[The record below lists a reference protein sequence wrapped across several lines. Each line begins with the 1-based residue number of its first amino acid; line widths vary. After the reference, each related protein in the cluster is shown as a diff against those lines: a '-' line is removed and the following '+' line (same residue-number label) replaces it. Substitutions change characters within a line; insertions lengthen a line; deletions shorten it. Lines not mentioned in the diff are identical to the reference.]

1 MKTFKRQTTQ
11 IKGVNKHIEDLQ
23 AATETMTDNEDF
35 LEHMTKLSNLLKLS
49 NNTMESTI
57 STIQSDIND
66 LKENNEGLLEKWN
79 SDFEAFETE
88 ARKRMEKDSRELELE
103 FNIFNKDMTAKF
115 KAYENNLRRNIDQ
128 TRDAFTALEKLE
140 QDIVNQKSSMLQQNE
155 KNRQFTSKSISIEE
169 KLEEQ
174 KTQLISFKHKLKT
187 NKAELNIFI
196 FKPKKKFY
204 SKKLWIFLLILRC
217 FSTQ

>member
-1 MKTFKRQTTQ
+1 M
-11 IKGVNKHIEDLQ
+11 Q

-57 STIQSDIND
+57 STLQSDIDD
-66 LKENNEGLLEKWN
+66 LKENNDVLLKKWN
-79 SDFEAFETE
+79 SDFESFEKE

-155 KNRQFTSKSISIEE
+155 KNRQFSSKSISLEE
-169 KLEEQ
+169 KLEKQ
-174 KTQLISFKHKLKT
+174 RTQLISFKQKLQT
-187 NKAELNIFI
+187 NKAELWKFSFFQRILLKNLNRCVIFEN
-196 FKPKKKFY
+196 F
-204 SKKLWIFLLILRC
+204 IL
-217 FSTQ
+217 QL

>member
-1 MKTFKRQTTQ
+1 M
-11 IKGVNKHIEDLQ
+11 Q

-57 STIQSDIND
+57 STLQSDIDD
-66 LKENNEGLLEKWN
+66 LKENNDVLLKKWN
-79 SDFEAFETE
+79 SDFESFETE

-155 KNRQFTSKSISIEE
+155 KNRQFSSKSISLEE

-174 KTQLISFKHKLKT
+174 RTQLISFKQKLQT
-187 NKAELNIFI
+187 NKAELEKTSFLNE
-196 FKPKKKFY
+196 FY
-204 SKKLWIFLLILRC
+204 LKISSQNKISDKN
-217 FSTQ
+217 

>member
-1 MKTFKRQTTQ
+1 M
-11 IKGVNKHIEDLQ
+11 Q

-57 STIQSDIND
+57 STLQSDIDD
-66 LKENNEGLLEKWN
+66 LKENNDVLLKKWN
-79 SDFEAFETE
+79 SDFESFETE

-140 QDIVNQKSSMLQQNE
+140 QDIVNQKSSILQQNE
-155 KNRQFTSKSISIEE
+155 KNRQFSSKSISLEE

-174 KTQLISFKHKLKT
+174 RTQLISFKQKLQT
-187 NKAELNIFI
+187 NKAEL
-196 FKPKKKFY
+196 KKRRF
-204 SKKLWIFLLILRC
+204 
-217 FSTQ
+217 

>member
-1 MKTFKRQTTQ
+1 M
-11 IKGVNKHIEDLQ
+11 Q

-57 STIQSDIND
+57 STLQSDIDD
-66 LKENNEGLLEKWN
+66 LKENNDVLLKKWN
-79 SDFEAFETE
+79 SDFESFETE

-128 TRDAFTALEKLE
+128 TRDAFTALEKIE

-155 KNRQFTSKSISIEE
+155 KNRQFSSKSISLEE

-174 KTQLISFKHKLKT
+174 RTQLISFKQKLQT
-187 NKAELNIFI
+187 NKAELWKFSFFERIRLKNLNLIMLIFFRNFKFHTNYTGSQNFKFCPKMNI
-196 FKPKKKFY
+196 
-204 SKKLWIFLLILRC
+204 L
-217 FSTQ
+217 

>member
-1 MKTFKRQTTQ
+1 MKTFQRQTTQ

-187 NKAELNIFI
+187 NKAEL
-196 FKPKKKFY
+196 
-204 SKKLWIFLLILRC
+204 
-217 FSTQ
+217 

>member
-187 NKAELNIFI
+187 NKAEL
-196 FKPKKKFY
+196 
-204 SKKLWIFLLILRC
+204 
-217 FSTQ
+217 